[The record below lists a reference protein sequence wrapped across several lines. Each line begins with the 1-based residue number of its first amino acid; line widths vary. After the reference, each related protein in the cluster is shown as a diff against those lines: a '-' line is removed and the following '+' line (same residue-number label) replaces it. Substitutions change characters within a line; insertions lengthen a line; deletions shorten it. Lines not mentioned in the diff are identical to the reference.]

1 MSEAIFLWGFLIL
14 AGLVGLVAA
23 FFDSKANQEENEIIQ
38 NKENENTVTYLRKTE
53 YFKDEDITKYNW
65 LDFSIKEISF
75 PEEPVRYYAVVTV
88 TGHNLGTS
96 YANVI
101 IRKDGDSYDFNPH
114 WESSKFSDD
123 WYPCMDTYDEVV
135 EGLEVYFQ
143 AKKRHEDPNRHAA
156 LKKNYYYFDS
166 KEEAAEAICA
176 MKKKIDG
183 FYRDKE
189 LSTKQI
195 TENEIKITFEK

>member
-1 MSEAIFLWGFLIL
+1 MNGAIFLCGFLIL

-23 FFDSKANQEENEIIQ
+23 FFDSKPNQEENEIIRT
-38 NKENENTVTYLRKTE
+38 KENENTVTYLRKTG
-53 YFKDEDITKYNW
+53 YFLDEDIAKYNW
-65 LDFSIKEISF
+65 LDFSIKEVSF

-88 TGHNLGTS
+88 TGHDLGTS

-101 IRKDGDSYDFNPH
+101 IRKVVDDYDFNPH
-114 WESSKFSDD
+114 RDFTYSSSG
-123 WYPCMDTYDEVV
+123 YQCVDTYDEVV
-135 EGLEVYFQ
+135 KELEVYFQ
-143 AKKRHEDPNRHAA
+143 AKKRHEDPNRHNA
-156 LKKNYYYFDS
+156 LKRNYYYFDT

-176 MKKKIDG
+176 IKKKIDS